1 MRSFLPLVLVGCAPI
16 LEDTTPYITAPRIV
30 AASVEPAEVSQGEP
44 VTIRSLVVGP
54 EGEIDPGVDWAFC
67 NARKPLAELGP
78 VSQECLDPTSGALIP
93 VAETG
98 VLPDDACSLFGP
110 NPPPPSSD
118 FGGTLGGRPTDPDI
132 TGGYYQPAV
141 GFLDGAATLVSAR
154 VRCGLANVDQDT
166 FVAWNLAYVSNVNPV
181 VDSLVVGSADGVG
194 AGESVDL
201 TVTWPDCE
209 SGCGGAEAYVVW
221 DPDAKELV
229 DRREAISATWFAT
242 GGTFDV
248 ARNGRT
254 GDDPATDLVNGWTAP
269 EAARDVWVGVVLRD
283 ERGGV
288 GFAGVTIQVE

>member
-1 MRSFLPLVLVGCAPI
+1 MRLMLLAMVGCAPI
-16 LEDTTPYITAPRIV
+16 LEDTTPYVTAPRIV
-30 AASVEPAEVSQGEP
+30 AASVEPAEVSPGEP
-44 VTIRSLVVGP
+44 VEIRALVVGP
-54 EGEIDPGVDWAFC
+54 EGEIDPGVEWAFC
-67 NARKPLAELGP
+67 HARKPLAELGP
-78 VSQECLDPTSGALIP
+78 VSQECLDPGSEALIP
-93 VAETG
+93 LAETG

-110 NPPPPSSD
+110 NPPPPSV
-118 FGGTLGGRPTDPDI
+118 GTVGGRPTDPDV

-141 GFLDGAATLVSAR
+141 GFLDGDATLVSAR

-181 VDSLVVGSADGVG
+181 VESLLVEPSVAPG
-194 AGESVDL
+194 AAVDL
-201 TVTWPDCE
+201 TVTWPDCA
-209 SGCGGAEAYVVW
+209 SGCGGGEAYVVW

-254 GDDPATDLVNGWTAP
+254 GDDPATELVNGWTAP
-269 EAARDVWVGVVLRD
+269 EEGGEVWIGVVLRD